1 MRPSPGVVARR
12 AQVVVPLRDGLVAL
26 ARDRHDPARVALH
39 ARVRVPRVRRRR
51 ERRRRVASAAGA
63 SAAGASAAGASVG
76 GPPPGVLANDPP
88 ASSAS
93 MSTSARV
100 NAATCAVMTAAG
112 SYGARSN
119 VTVRLSP
126 PPPAAASASAGS
138 GRRTTR
144 GAPSGPIVTSN
155 DIDDPSVIAAI
166 DSGVM
171 PAACA
176 AAIAAAASPP
186 PPISFKMPPTMALIC
201 APPSADVGSDTLPSC
216 TLLPAGMRMKSP
228 AAAARCVAAAWSMSS
243 LRASPT
249 TSGGRETRR
258 SVSPSSTRR
267 SDSRCVSLRTRPR
280 QMRRWRADGTPARG
294 LDRGLQR
301 RDFDLGR
308 AARGGGF
315 TGSGGDGRRGSDRER
330 EGRSSSTTTTL
341 EGNGRKEK
349 RREDARTHVARDR
362 QGVLPLRLLLPDA
375 DADLPRLPA
384 GTSRRRPS
392 RPSAAWTRG
401 QPPPARRRGRVL
413 EKRAADAAT
422 TAGRAD
428 ATPRARSRR
437 ARDASAMPRRSATR
451 SRGRSRA
458 RKARATRDSA
468 RRAVRSVDASRKPT
482 PRLPRTT
489 TRAENLSDLLVRMR
503 MRGFF
508 RARLRFKLQVRPRW
522 PYHALSRRPAR
533 AARPSPH
540 PHLRP
545 LNRAASTSVSSRSS
559 ASRFFSVIGNSCPRG
574 APGR

>member
-1 MRPSPGVVARR
+1 
-12 AQVVVPLRDGLVAL
+12 
-26 ARDRHDPARVALH
+26 
-39 ARVRVPRVRRRR
+39 
-51 ERRRRVASAAGA
+51 
-63 SAAGASAAGASVG
+63 
-76 GPPPGVLANDPP
+76 
-88 ASSAS
+88 

-280 QMRRWRADGTPARG
+280 QMRRWRADGTPHAVSIE
-294 LDRGLQR
+294 
-301 RDFDLGR
+301 DFSVVTSTWGGRR
-308 AARGGGF
+308 AAGVLRGAAGTGGAGQIASAKVVRRRRLRRWKEMDGKRSDAR
-315 TGSGGDGRRGSDRER
+315 TRGRTSLGTVRACCPSGSCCRTRMRISLGSGGDVAASAIASVRRVDSRSTAAGATSREGARKASGRRGDYRGE
-330 EGRSSSTTTTL
+330 
-341 EGNGRKEK
+341 
-349 RREDARTHVARDR
+349 
-362 QGVLPLRLLLPDA
+362 
-375 DADLPRLPA
+375 
-384 GTSRRRPS
+384 SRC
-392 RPSAAWTRG
+392 
-401 QPPPARRRGRVL
+401 
-413 EKRAADAAT
+413 DAA
-422 TAGRAD
+422 RAL
-428 ATPRARSRR
+428 A
-437 ARDASAMPRRSATR
+437 
-451 SRGRSRA
+451 SRA
-458 RKARATRDSA
+458 RRVRDAAPFGDALARSI
-468 RRAVRSVDASRKPT
+468 S
-482 PRLPRTT
+482 
-489 TRAENLSDLLVRMR
+489 RAEGSSD
-503 MRGFF
+503 
-508 RARLRFKLQVRPRW
+508 A
-522 PYHALSRRPAR
+522 
-533 AARPSPH
+533 
-540 PHLRP
+540 
-545 LNRAASTSVSSRSS
+545 
-559 ASRFFSVIGNSCPRG
+559 
-574 APGR
+574 